1 MVHSYFCSNFT
12 DENYE
17 YENYDCSAEHTEYL
31 KAKDAVRKSGVK
43 VMLTFKQLDIQ
54 SGEFHRISKIFDLNG
69 DSQYEI
75 ELSPRVHI
83 DRSDFLALVDLQ
95 P

>member
-12 DENYE
+12 DENYD

-43 VMLTFKQLDIQ
+43 VMLTFK
-54 SGEFHRISKIFDLNG
+54 
-69 DSQYEI
+69 
-75 ELSPRVHI
+75 
-83 DRSDFLALVDLQ
+83 
-95 P
+95 